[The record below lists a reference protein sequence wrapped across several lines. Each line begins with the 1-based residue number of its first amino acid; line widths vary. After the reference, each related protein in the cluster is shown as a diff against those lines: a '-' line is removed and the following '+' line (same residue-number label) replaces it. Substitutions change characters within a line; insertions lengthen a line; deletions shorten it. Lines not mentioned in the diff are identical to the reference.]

1 MKFSTSWFCVGNKKI
16 EMFLTYDGHLGG
28 FGGHFGHFLDHFG
41 EPIQNKGVFCSKR
54 KSPVLP
60 CLGWGMTLMTWQDK
74 NIKFWKNFVPFKHMF
89 TVKTCVF
96 WPFFCILKPMIGG
109 QKKVIQTSLIL
120 NLTSKSNSCLQ
131 KWVYEALKSLWTLKK
146 IFLNFEFRFFFRFFP
161 FKMSIFELQKSV
173 LWAPGR
179 KFLWKI
185 DAISCGWWPTAPISD
200 LWVLLTAQDGPN
212 PSKVTAILCYLTIY

>member
-1 MKFSTSWFCVGNKKI
+1 MVVFPVLLRTEDRADFEIYGMKFSTSWFCVGNQKI

-54 KSPVLP
+54 KSPVFP
-60 CLGWGMTLMTWQDK
+60 CLGWGMTLMTWQGK
-74 NIKFWKNFVPFKHMF
+74 NIKFWKNLVPFKHMF

-109 QKKVIQTSLIL
+109 QKKAIQTSLIL

-146 IFLNFEFRFFFRFFP
+146 IFLNFEFRFFLVFFP
-161 FKMSIFELQKSV
+161 SKWAYLSSKNPSYELQGGSFYEK
-173 LWAPGR
+173 
-179 KFLWKI
+179 
-185 DAISCGWWPTAPISD
+185 
-200 LWVLLTAQDGPN
+200 
-212 PSKVTAILCYLTIY
+212 

>member
-1 MKFSTSWFCVGNKKI
+1 MPKKPIWHLAIWQNQCFGQFYHLRTDNRADFEIYGMKFSTSWFCVGNQKI

-54 KSPVLP
+54 KSPVFP
-60 CLGWGMTLMTWQDK
+60 CLGWGMTLMTWQGK
-74 NIKFWKNFVPFKHMF
+74 NIKFWKNLVPFKHMF

-109 QKKVIQTSLIL
+109 QKKAIQSSLIL

-146 IFLNFEFRFFFRFFP
+146 IFLNFEFRFFLVFFP
-161 FKMSIFELQKSV
+161 SKWAYLSSKNPSYELQGGSFYEK
-173 LWAPGR
+173 
-179 KFLWKI
+179 
-185 DAISCGWWPTAPISD
+185 
-200 LWVLLTAQDGPN
+200 
-212 PSKVTAILCYLTIY
+212 